1 MAAGKPSR
9 PKAGLG
15 LSSALGR
22 DQIATRKSAK
32 ATTRKPNSARSAK
45 PKRQEKSHAG

>member
-1 MAAGKPSR
+1 MAKPTR

-22 DQIATRKSAK
+22 DQLVTRKSAK
-32 ATTRKPNSARSAK
+32 ATTRKPNSARTAK
-45 PKRQEKSHAG
+45 PQRQEKNHAG